1 MHCRPHGTRGRS
13 QISNPAIFAR
23 CAQIKYLMETQLHG
37 DSGLSLVVCSIA
49 RPCLDGWEHHIVH
62 LIVKCSRAAM
72 SLGQK
77 SSLREH
83 LKEEC
88 RCAHL
93 LPQFVSYDQV
103 EIEHVEGMM
112 ILEGKPGD
120 LDLLAAT
127 CGASEAIGSQ

>member
-1 MHCRPHGTRGRS
+1 LPPTWHEGKVANIQSGNFCQVRANQH
-13 QISNPAIFAR
+13 
-23 CAQIKYLMETQLHG
+23 LMETQLHG

-49 RPCLDGWEHHIVH
+49 RPCLDGWEHHIIH

-93 LPQFVSYDQV
+93 LSHFVSYDQV
-103 EIEHVEGMM
+103 EIKHVEGVM